1 MKYDQLCLRFT
12 FAEFS
17 TNVMCKVIVFFNNT
31 SLEIYLSSFGIRFEQ
46 LCEQIILKAILIKVS
61 MKVIPVKMCWC
72 SCQFPTLF
80 SPFQRKS
87 QIGSCNTHTYK
98 RNDILQ
104 SAIFWKHLSSDLRTL
119 YVIHLIFYSEAENKL
134 KHVCLSSKL
143 IIWNTQGVPQ

>member
-61 MKVIPVKMCWC
+61 MKVIPV
-72 SCQFPTLF
+72 
-80 SPFQRKS
+80 
-87 QIGSCNTHTYK
+87 NTPSN
-98 RNDILQ
+98 RDRLAQ
-104 SAIFWKHLSSDLRTL
+104 LGRLAQL
-119 YVIHLIFYSEAENKL
+119 
-134 KHVCLSSKL
+134 
-143 IIWNTQGVPQ
+143 TQM